1 MSKIRVFAAAA
12 LVLAACSNDEDFPQD
27 NLKDTPITITAGVA
41 ELNTR
46 AGYDNSNLPE
56 TFYISIDQ
64 TGTNYD
70 YTNVLMKNVNG
81 TWKAYEDDGTT
92 EKTLFWASGTETVS
106 VTAATFSLD
115 GAQQDLSVNDRQA
128 WNQYVEE
135 SDHLYMA
142 TVSGVEPSAEGISV
156 TFSHIMSKVILTI
169 TLGDE
174 FDETTNP
181 ITYVYFQGTLASRNY
196 NASTSVWTNIADVTA
211 TDIRSFHYIG
221 SYKPISI
228 EDNIT
233 NATAEYE
240 VILVPQTV
248 AANGFAVKIVMND
261 RFYVWTSS
269 NAVTL
274 ESGNKHTLA
283 LTVGEDKVSGGTFS
297 STAWNTGEE
306 DSNKLSGETE

>member
-12 LVLAACSNDEDFPQD
+12 LMLAGCSNDENSPQD
-27 NLKDTPITITAGVA
+27 NLKDTPITVTAGVA

-46 AGYDNSNLPE
+46 AGYDNSTLPE

-115 GAQQDLSVNDRQA
+115 GAQDLSVNDRQA

-196 NASTSVWTNIADVTA
+196 NANTSNWTNITDVTA
-211 TDIRSFHYIG
+211 TDIRSFKN
-221 SYKPISI
+221 SYKAIDI
-228 EDNIT
+228 ENDIT

>member
-1 MSKIRVFAAAA
+1 MSKIRIFAAAA
-12 LVLAACSNDEDFPQD
+12 LVLAACSNDEDFAPQD
-27 NLKDTPITITAGVA
+27 NLKDTPITVHTAVA

-92 EKTLFWASGTETVS
+92 EKTLLWASGTETVS

-115 GAQQDLSVNDRQA
+115 GAQDLSVNDRQA
-128 WNQYVEE
+128 WNDYVEE

-196 NASTSVWTNIADVTA
+196 NANTSNWTNITDVTA
-211 TDIRSFHYIG
+211 IDIRSFKN
-221 SYKPISI
+221 SYKAIDI
-228 EDNIT
+228 ENDIT

-248 AANGFAVKIVMND
+248 TANGFAVKIVMND

>member
-12 LVLAACSNDEDFPQD
+12 LMLAGCSNDENSPQD
-27 NLKDTPITITAGVA
+27 NLKDTPITVTAGVA

-81 TWKAYEDDGTT
+81 TWKAYEDDGAT

-106 VTAATFSLD
+106 VTAATFSLN
-115 GAQQDLSVNDRQA
+115 GAQDLSVNDHQA
-128 WNQYVEE
+128 WNDYVDE

-196 NASTSVWTNIADVTA
+196 NASTSDWTNIADVTA
-211 TDIRSFHYIG
+211 TDIRSFKN
-221 SYKPISI
+221 SYKAIDI
-228 EDNIT
+228 DNNIT